1 MLYSVKLPSKVKEKQ
16 EFHWQFIGT
25 SASNAGNA
33 GLISGWGDKIQH
45 VLWAK
50 NQNIKQKQYFNKF
63 NTDFKIVHIKKKNP
77 EEIQKDINTGEKLR
91 SIKGKEE
98 HQRKNK

>member
-1 MLYSVKLPSKVKEKQ
+1 MLYSVKLSIKSKGE
-16 EFHWQFIGT
+16 IGT
-25 SASNAGNA
+25 SLVVQYLGPQLPVLGMQ

-63 NTDFKIVHIKKKNP
+63 NADFKIIHIKKN
-77 EEIQKDINTGEKLR
+77 L
-91 SIKGKEE
+91 
-98 HQRKNK
+98 